1 MSRAVGSAAV
11 PAKPR
16 SPKGRAR
23 LTQERLIEEYPE
35 ARCELDHETP
45 FQLLVATIL
54 SAQCT
59 DARVN
64 LVTPALFRR
73 FPSPAELASAQ
84 VDELEALIRPTGF
97 FRNKAKS
104 LMGMA
109 QALIERYDAVVPGP
123 MEELVTV
130 PGVGRKTANVVRSV
144 ALGLPGLPVDTHV
157 PPLNKWCLPSKV
169 GREKSSYAGCT
180 LYPGSWSIS
189 LSVHCHAF
197 PITSKKPPGNSNLST
212 GHEDA

>member
-84 VDELEALIRPTGF
+84 VDELEELIRPTGF

-123 MEELVTV
+123 MEDLVTV
-130 PGVGRKTANVVRSV
+130 PGVGRKTANVV
-144 ALGLPGLPVDTHV
+144 H
-157 PPLNKWCLPSKV
+157 
-169 GREKSSYAGCT
+169 
-180 LYPGSWSIS
+180 
-189 LSVHCHAF
+189 F
-197 PITSKKPPGNSNLST
+197 
-212 GHEDA
+212 